1 MSQYVVVKL
10 ISQRLGL
17 NEREKRK
24 KRGEKK
30 GKREKNP
37 FQKPYLNDAILS
49 LKRPEIETS

>member
-1 MSQYVVVKL
+1 MSRYVVVRL

-30 GKREKNP
+30 GKREKKH
-37 FQKPYLNDAILS
+37 FQMPYLNDAILS
-49 LKRPEIETS
+49 LRRPEIETS